1 MTMSCFG
8 GGRRNSAQNQE
19 AIRAKKQSDAIER
32 QIKLDARRSK
42 KEIKILLLGAGESG
56 KSTVVKQMR
65 VIHKNGFDACERRV
79 WKNILFQNLV
89 DAFLLL
95 FELVEAEGG
104 HIESSQ
110 GDVCTKFAVEC
121 HKLTMTGILCSSAK
135 GKRYWSRKPYS

>member
-8 GGRRNSAQNQE
+8 GGRRNSAQNQQ
-19 AIRAKKQSDAIER
+19 ALLAKKQSDAIER
-32 QIKLDARRSK
+32 QLKADARRSK

-65 VIHKNGFDACERRV
+65 VIHKNGFDAHERRM
-79 WKNILFQNLV
+79 WKNILFHNLV

-104 HIESSQ
+104 QIESAQ
-110 GDVCTKFAVEC
+110 GDVCSNSLLKSHELI
-121 HKLTMTGILCSSAK
+121 KTGIFRTFEQ
-135 GKRYWSRKPYS
+135 GKRHWRRRSDP